1 MGLTKGG
8 DQGGQAKGEVTAV
21 VPARSQAVVANE
33 LAASP
38 RRPFAYLK
46 FHKVMVK
53 DEEGGRERGREARV
67 GLLL

>member
-1 MGLTKGG
+1 MGLIKGG
-8 DQGGQAKGEVTAV
+8 EAKGEMMPGLRQAEAV

-46 FHKVMVK
+46 FHKVAK
-53 DEEGGRERGREARV
+53 FKSIGERQTEG
-67 GLLL
+67 